1 MLVSRVYLIS
11 TMVMWVY
18 VRVGWDR
25 SGVAM
30 IMSMIT
36 SDKTG
41 AEKWTHDDGLVPAV
55 GQEQAFIGH
64 QPFEHLLSFS
74 CLSII
79 AQLRRMAQLLLYCR
93 HYPPSTG
100 ATALPVR

>member
-30 IMSMIT
+30 IMSGRLCV
-36 SDKTG
+36 SAG
-41 AEKWTHDDGLVPAV
+41 FVYDG
-55 GQEQAFIGH
+55 
-64 QPFEHLLSFS
+64 
-74 CLSII
+74 
-79 AQLRRMAQLLLYCR
+79 
-93 HYPPSTG
+93 
-100 ATALPVR
+100 